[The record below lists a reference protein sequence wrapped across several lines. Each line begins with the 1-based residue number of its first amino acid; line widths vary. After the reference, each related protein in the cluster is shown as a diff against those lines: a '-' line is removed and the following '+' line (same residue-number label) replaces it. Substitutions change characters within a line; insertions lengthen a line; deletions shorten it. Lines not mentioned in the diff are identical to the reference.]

1 MDIENIIYDTTREI
15 YSIEDKLSI
24 AVIFLFCNKIGSKKF
39 AELLYT
45 DNHEKLIKH
54 LNHEYRDY
62 KINFFVRFDN
72 VNVKNSFYKTLEKVK
87 EKEDGDGYYKALF
100 NKDPFAI
107 VINDIVNYNFNKTE
121 FKQLSKSIEKQL
133 SLCF

>member
-1 MDIENIIYDTTREI
+1 MEIEKIIYDTTREI

-24 AVIFLFCNKIGSKKF
+24 AVIFLFCNKMGSEKL

-45 DNHEKLIKH
+45 DNHEKLIES
-54 LNHEYRDY
+54 LNDEYLDY
-62 KINFFVRFDN
+62 EVNFHVRFDN

-87 EKEDGDGYYKALF
+87 EKYDDDGFYKAVF
-100 NKDPFAI
+100 NKDLFAMVI
-107 VINDIVNYNFNKTE
+107 VDIVNYNFDKVEMKKFTQNVTE
-121 FKQLSKSIEKQL
+121 QL